1 MNEATLGNPK
11 RRKLLLAGS
20 SFLAY
25 PSTAMASNKNT
36 IRIGLT
42 PVFLNRRSGF
52 LQRWQKYL
60 EKSLDRP
67 VMFIQRR
74 SYADVLELLMDEQLT
89 AAWLCGY
96 PYVRYQKSLT
106 LIAVPR
112 YQGAPLY
119 SAYIITGPSSTN
131 VTQFEG
137 LRSKVFAYSDPLSN
151 SGFLYT
157 KAQLQ
162 SINEKDN
169 DFFRK
174 SFFTF
179 GHQNVIAA
187 VSEGLADAGSVD
199 GYVWDSL
206 ASMSPELTQS
216 THILMRSGKF
226 GFPPF
231 VAHVNSP
238 ESDKQLIR
246 RALMDMENNQE
257 GQLLLREL
265 NLDGF
270 IKGHSSLY
278 SGISMLMKRA
288 HV

>member
-1 MNEATLGNPK
+1 MNEATPEDLS

-20 SFLAY
+20 SLLTCSCPA
-25 PSTAMASNKNT
+25 TASSKND

-60 EKSLDRP
+60 EKTIDRP
-67 VMFIQRR
+67 VMFVQRR

-96 PYVRYQKSLT
+96 PYVRYQKSLA

-119 SAYIITGPSSTN
+119 SAYIITGPSTTG
-131 VTQFEG
+131 VTHFEG

-151 SGFLYT
+151 SGFLYA
-157 KAQLQ
+157 KEQLQ
-162 SINEKDN
+162 FIKEKDV

-206 ASMSPELTQS
+206 ASMSPELTQG
-216 THILMRSGKF
+216 TRILMRSGKF

-246 RALMDMENNQE
+246 RALLGMENNQE

-270 IKGHSSLY
+270 IKGHPSLY
-278 SGISMLMKRA
+278 DGISTMMKRA

>member
-1 MNEATLGNPK
+1 ML
-11 RRKLLLAGS
+11 
-20 SFLAY
+20 
-25 PSTAMASNKNT
+25 
-36 IRIGLT
+36 
-42 PVFLNRRSGF
+42 
-52 LQRWQKYL
+52 
-60 EKSLDRP
+60 
-67 VMFIQRR
+67 FIQRR
-74 SYADVLELLMDEQLT
+74 SYADILELLMDEQLT

-96 PYVRYQKSLT
+96 PYVRYQKSLD

-119 SAYIITGPSSTN
+119 SAYIITGTSSSG
-131 VTQFEG
+131 VTKFEE

-151 SGFLYT
+151 SGFLYA
-157 KAQLQ
+157 KEKLQ
-162 SINEKDN
+162 SIKEKDV

-206 ASMSPELTQS
+206 ASISPELTQS
-216 THILMRSGKF
+216 THILMRSSKF

-238 ESDKQLIR
+238 ESDKKLIR
-246 RALMDMENNQE
+246 RALLEMENNQE

-270 IKGHSSLY
+270 IKGHPSLY
-278 SGISMLMKRA
+278 AGISTMMKRA

>member
-1 MNEATLGNPK
+1 MPEVQLKDLK

-20 SFLAY
+20 SFLTY
-25 PSTAMASNKNT
+25 STHTKASNKNA

-42 PVFLNRRSGF
+42 PVFLHRRSGF
-52 LQRWQKYL
+52 LQRWQRYL
-60 EKSLDRP
+60 ETSLDRP

-119 SAYIITGPSSTN
+119 SAYIITGPTC
-131 VTQFEG
+131 TGATKFED

-151 SGFLYT
+151 SGFLFA
-157 KAQLQ
+157 KEQLQ
-162 SINEKDN
+162 SIKEKDI

-174 SFFTF
+174 YFFTF
-179 GHQNVIAA
+179 GHQNVISA

-206 ASMSPELTQS
+206 AGVSPELTQN
-216 THILMRSGKF
+216 THILMRSTKF

-231 VAHVNSP
+231 VSHVKSP
-238 ESDKQLIR
+238 ESEKQLMR
-246 RALMDMENNQE
+246 KVLLEMESNHE

-270 IKGHSSLY
+270 IKGHPSLY
-278 SGISMLMKRA
+278 DSIGKMMKRA

>member
-1 MNEATLGNPK
+1 MSEVTLGIPE
-11 RRKLLLAGS
+11 RRKLLLAGC
-20 SFLAY
+20 SFLA
-25 PSTAMASNKNT
+25 SSAGAIASHKNA

-52 LQRWQKYL
+52 LQRWQNYL

-74 SYADVLELLMDEQLT
+74 SYADVLELLMDEQLS

-96 PYVRYQKSLT
+96 PYVRYQKSLK

-119 SAYIITGPSSTN
+119 SAYIITGPSMTG
-131 VTQFEG
+131 VTQFDG

-151 SGFLYT
+151 SGFLYA
-157 KAQLQ
+157 KEQLQ
-162 SINEKDN
+162 LIREKDV

-206 ASMSPELTQS
+206 ANMSPELTQN

-231 VAHVNSP
+231 VGHVNSP
-238 ESDKQLIR
+238 EIDKQLIR
-246 RALMDMENNQE
+246 KVLLEMENNQE
-257 GQLLLREL
+257 GRQLLGEL

-270 IKGHSSLY
+270 IKGHPSLY
-278 SGISMLMKRA
+278 EGIRTMMKRA

>member
-25 PSTAMASNKNT
+25 SSTAMASNKNT

-174 SFFTF
+174 SFTF

-257 GQLLLREL
+257 GQQLLREL